1 MNPTYIKEQ
10 FIQNLLIWYER
21 NKREL
26 AFRKDKNPYRIW
38 ISEIMAQQTRIETMI
53 PYFERFIQ
61 KYPDV
66 KSLSQADDD
75 ELMAMWQGLG
85 YYSRARSLKK
95 AAIMIME
102 EYDGVFPLKKEELK
116 KLPGIGDYTAGA
128 IASIAGRQKASAI
141 DGNVIRVFSRLFEF
155 GEDPGKASGKKQM
168 TALVEA
174 FLPEADLCGDFNQA
188 LMEIGALVCLPK
200 SPSCSFC
207 PLEKFCLSRKSG
219 KQLEYPM
226 KSIKKPRTIANR
238 EIWVIARESMENKKD
253 HSHVSRASY
262 DIKIQ
267 KRSEKGLLS
276 GLFEFGEQKPQG
288 KEYRV
293 FDLGSYIHIFS
304 HKEWHM
310 NAKLAVISYEDSER
324 LCQQTD
330 SLQKKPDHAQFVP
343 MDDIASVYALPTAFM
358 PFFNRVRKILNDQAN
373 MNQSDSMTIQTIG
386 LENEKDEFK

>member
-155 GEDPGKASGKKQM
+155 GEDPGKASGK
-168 TALVEA
+168 
-174 FLPEADLCGDFNQA
+174 
-188 LMEIGALVCLPK
+188 
-200 SPSCSFC
+200 
-207 PLEKFCLSRKSG
+207 
-219 KQLEYPM
+219 
-226 KSIKKPRTIANR
+226 NR
-238 EIWVIARESMENKKD
+238 
-253 HSHVSRASY
+253 
-262 DIKIQ
+262 
-267 KRSEKGLLS
+267 
-276 GLFEFGEQKPQG
+276 
-288 KEYRV
+288 
-293 FDLGSYIHIFS
+293 
-304 HKEWHM
+304 
-310 NAKLAVISYEDSER
+310 
-324 LCQQTD
+324 
-330 SLQKKPDHAQFVP
+330 
-343 MDDIASVYALPTAFM
+343 
-358 PFFNRVRKILNDQAN
+358 
-373 MNQSDSMTIQTIG
+373 
-386 LENEKDEFK
+386 